1 MTPGVSLHPWR
12 EPSGWRRSC
21 AQSIKKV
28 LAGTATSDTLSR
40 WICGSGR
47 QLAAAADLALGG
59 VCAGCAG
66 SPGLLCSACRAQL
79 EQPARVL
86 PRRPGGVPVA
96 ATCVYGGPVRN
107 AVLAHKE
114 RGRLALARP
123 LGDAL
128 SAAVSVW
135 LDPPARGGA
144 ATNLQAALVPAPS
157 SPGAVRRR
165 GQDPLLRIAR
175 RACVTLRRAGFDCTL
190 VPALRHR
197 RRGVGS
203 GRPWTR
209 GPAGQSAGFD
219 DHPDGCGGLACWPT
233 GDRGRCRDDR
243 CDDRRACPGPAGDRA
258 GADWRRRD
266 RCGAMRVSPEQLR
279 VSPPPASG

>member
-1 MTPGVSLHPWR
+1 MLT
-12 EPSGWRRSC
+12 
-21 AQSIKKV
+21 
-28 LAGTATSDTLSR
+28 
-40 WICGSGR
+40 
-47 QLAAAADLALGG
+47 
-59 VCAGCAG
+59 
-66 SPGLLCSACRAQL
+66 
-79 EQPARVL
+79 
-86 PRRPGGVPVA
+86 RRPGGVPVA
-96 ATCVYGGPVRN
+96 ATCVYGGPVRH

-197 RRGVGS
+197 RRVSDQSGLGLVARQANLRGS
-203 GRPWTR
+203 MTIRMGAEALLAGRR
-209 GPAGQSAGFD
+209 VIIVD
-219 DHPDGCGGLACWPT
+219 DVVTTGATIGELARVLRATGRVPT
-233 GDRGRCRDDR
+233 G
-243 CDDRRACPGPAGDRA
+243 AAVIA
-258 GADWRRRD
+258 A
-266 RCGAMRVSPEQLR
+266 AL
-279 VSPPPASG
+279 

>member
-1 MTPGVSLHPWR
+1 MDLRVG
-12 EPSGWRRSC
+12 
-21 AQSIKKV
+21 
-28 LAGTATSDTLSR
+28 
-40 WICGSGR
+40 GR
-47 QLAAAADLALGG
+47 QLAAAAADLALRRRLRWVRRFARLALLGLSRTARA
-59 VCAGCAG
+59 AGQ
-66 SPGLLCSACRAQL
+66 SADAT
-79 EQPARVL
+79 AR
-86 PRRPGGVPVA
+86 RRSGRCDVSCTA
-96 ATCVYGGPVRN
+96 DRCVN

-197 RRGVGS
+197 RRVSDQAGLGLVARQANLRGS
-203 GRPWTR
+203 MTIR
-209 GPAGQSAGFD
+209 
-219 DHPDGCGGLACWPT
+219 DGCGDLACGPT
-233 GDRGRCRDDR
+233 GDHCGRCRDDR
-243 CDDRRACPGPAGDRA
+243 CDDRRACPGPAGGRA
-258 GADWRRRD
+258 GANWRRCH